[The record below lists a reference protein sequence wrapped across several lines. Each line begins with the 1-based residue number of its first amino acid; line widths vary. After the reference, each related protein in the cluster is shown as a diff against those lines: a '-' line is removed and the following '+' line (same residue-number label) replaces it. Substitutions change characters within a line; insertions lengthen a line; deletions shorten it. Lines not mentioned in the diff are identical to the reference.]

1 MSWYGAQ
8 ARWFYPFEREAQ
20 RTHGLRLTSHLAKG
34 RRLIYEHSGL
44 EVPGRSDVP
53 VRVEFYASAPYDTFG
68 LDPQDYPRVF
78 ADPKARSKHRMSDDA
93 LCLYAPFDPPEDRW
107 TSSDGL
113 LLLLN
118 LVVDHL
124 FSEMVW
130 RDSGVWP
137 RPESP
142 HGLPEQWAA

>member
-1 MSWYGAQ
+1 MSWYGAKAQ
-8 ARWFYPFEREAQ
+8 WYYPFEREAQ
-20 RTHGLRLTSHLAKG
+20 RVHGLRLNSHLGKG

-44 EVPGRSDVP
+44 EIPGRSNVP
-53 VRVEFYASAPYDTFG
+53 VRVEFFASPPYDTYG
-68 LDPQDYPRVF
+68 LAPEDYPRVF
-78 ADPKARSKHRMSDDA
+78 ADPAARSPHRMPDKS
-93 LCLYAPFDPPEDRW
+93 LCLYAPFDAPEDRW
-107 TSSDGL
+107 TSGDGL

-142 HGLPEQWAA
+142 HGLPAQWAA